1 MDPVVHFEM
10 PYEDQGRL
18 AAFYASA
25 FGWKMQGT
33 SEEMGNY
40 VLAMTSKR
48 DRKAVPKLPAPST
61 AGSSPRSPIGRRNI
75 HPWSSA

>member
-33 SEEMGNY
+33 SGNSIVMG
-40 VLAMTSKR
+40 AF
-48 DRKAVPKLPAPST
+48 
-61 AGSSPRSPIGRRNI
+61 
-75 HPWSSA
+75 